1 MFGFKKDP
9 VAKLR
14 KEYEACMKAA
24 TDLQRTGD
32 IKGFAEKSEE
42 AATIERRLIAAEQ
55 AASK

>member
-24 TDLQRTGD
+24 TDLQRSGD

-42 AATIERRLIAAEQ
+42 AAAIEKRLVAAEE